1 MQHLFTPWRLAYI
14 RKEKKPVDGCVFCHK
29 RHTASDA
36 QDYIVARSDHV
47 YVIMN
52 IYPYNSGHVM
62 VVPYEHLHSQEQMSP
77 EALMDLMLTVNRTL
91 AVIRHAYQPA
101 GFNLGVNLGEA
112 AGAGIAAHYHFHI
125 VPRWGGDANFMTVVG
140 TTRVIPDTLDS
151 IYADLVGAW
160 QELYGESTDGLPS
173 GGGL

>member
-1 MQHLFTPWRLAYI
+1 MDYLYTPWRLAYI
-14 RKEKKPVDGCVFCHK
+14 RKEKKPVDGCVFCNK
-29 RHTASDA
+29 RHAQNDA
-36 QDYIVARSDHV
+36 HDYIIARSEHV

-52 IYPYNSGHVM
+52 IFPYNSGHVM

-91 AVIRHAYQPA
+91 AVIRRAYNPPA
-101 GFNLGVNLGEA
+101 FNLGVNLGEA

-140 TTRVIPDTLDS
+140 TTRVIPGTLDS
-151 IYADLVGAW
+151 IYADLLTAW
-160 QELYGESTDGLPS
+160 QALYGGNTDSPLE
-173 GGGL
+173 GGRL